1 MSGATW
7 CTTSSAPPRKRVTM
21 STLITQITLI
31 TRKRVTHTPLPPPPP
46 PPPPLLPLLLLP
58 PPPLRLPPPL
68 PPPLQQPV
76 PLPLPPTLVL
86 TASPAEPV
94 GKGWAPW

>member
-1 MSGATW
+1 
-7 CTTSSAPPRKRVTM
+7 M
-21 STLITQITLI
+21 STLITQIKLI

-46 PPPPLLPLLLLP
+46 PLLPL
-58 PPPLRLPPPL
+58 
-68 PPPLQQPV
+68 

-94 GKGWAPW
+94 RKGLPPW